1 MNPLTLFHQ
10 KMKAKAATREQ
21 IENFRASQRVW
32 REREAEA
39 RERETAEL
47 GRWLEYR
54 AARERGFERAAAER
68 RQAKNTAVLRLA
80 ADLRR
85 DQEQAREK
93 EEILQESSTSL
104 FLFFFVA
111 IFALKVQ
118 ICLKYYLQYITHPCC
133 HPRFKDP
140 CQ

>member
-1 MNPLTLFHQ
+1 
-10 KMKAKAATREQ
+10 MKAKAATREQ

-54 AARERGFERAAAER
+54 AARERDFDRAAAER

-85 DQEQAREK
+85 DQEEAREK
-93 EEILQESSTSL
+93 EEILQECMVHVTL
-104 FLFFFVA
+104 LVFPCYFL
-111 IFALKVQ
+111 
-118 ICLKYYLQYITHPCC
+118 
-133 HPRFKDP
+133 R
-140 CQ
+140 

>member
-1 MNPLTLFHQ
+1 
-10 KMKAKAATREQ
+10 MKAKAATREQ

-47 GRWLEYR
+47 AGWLEYR
-54 AARERGFERAAAER
+54 AARERDFERAAAEQ

-85 DQEQAREK
+85 DQQEAREK

-104 FLFFFVA
+104 FLFFLLLF
-111 IFALKVQ
+111 F
-118 ICLKYYLQYITHPCC
+118 
-133 HPRFKDP
+133 R
-140 CQ
+140 

>member
-1 MNPLTLFHQ
+1 
-10 KMKAKAATREQ
+10 MKAKAATREQ
-21 IENFRASQRVW
+21 IENFRASQRIW

-54 AARERGFERAAAER
+54 AARERDFERAAAER

-85 DQEQAREK
+85 DQEQARER
-93 EEILQESSTSL
+93 EEILQEWSTSL
-104 FLFFFVA
+104 FLFFWLCFCVKGSNMITILPTA
-111 IFALKVQ
+111 NN
-118 ICLKYYLQYITHPCC
+118 YIQAVIQDLRIPANDFLDLT
-133 HPRFKDP
+133 FM
-140 CQ
+140 

>member
-1 MNPLTLFHQ
+1 MNPLLLFSQ

-21 IENFRASQRVW
+21 IENFRASQRLW

-54 AARERGFERAAAER
+54 AARERDFERAAAER

-85 DQEQAREK
+85 DQEQARER
-93 EEILQESSTSL
+93 EEILQEWSTSL
-104 FLFFFVA
+104 FSFFCA

-118 ICLKYYLQYITHPCC
+118 ICLQ
-133 HPRFKDP
+133 
-140 CQ
+140 